1 MKITFK
7 LKPILVAVGFSCI
20 SANTW
25 ALLSSD
31 KVVVNSISK
40 DKITATA
47 SFPTPVQGDLYVATE
62 FGGQFYFM
70 GPGASLFT
78 DKVPYQKDGKFSD
91 PITVLDIPSEGIAP
105 GTYPL
110 YQVIT
115 KSGADPFNFENWI
128 GGLSSLGQLEFKIN
142 LDNSVASE
150 PLQLLT
156 LITNFDPKDGEGE
169 TTTDFVVPN
178 SPTVSESEPSP
189 IVLGLLDPN
198 GESTARPEV
207 DSNEPLAELMPSPEK
222 EVIPEA
228 DPNVPQ
234 VALMQIPDADAE
246 NPPIIDMPSPVEIA
260 VPININAS

>member
-7 LKPILVAVGFSCI
+7 LKPILIAAGFSCI

-31 KVVVNSISK
+31 KVVVNSING

-70 GPGASLFT
+70 GPGPSLFT

-105 GTYPL
+105 GAYPL
-110 YQVIT
+110 YQVVT
-115 KSGADPFNFENWI
+115 TPGADPFNFDNWI
-128 GGLSSLGQLEFKIN
+128 GGLSSLGQLMFKIN
-142 LDNSVASE
+142 LDNTAPSE
-150 PLQLLT
+150 PVQLLT
-156 LITNFDPKDGEGE
+156 LITDFDPKDGLGE
-169 TTTDFVVPN
+169 TTADFVVSNTP
-178 SPTVSESEPSP
+178 SVSESGPSP

-198 GESTARPEV
+198 DESIARPEV
-207 DSNEPLAELMPSPEK
+207 DANEPIVELMPSPEK
-222 EVIPEA
+222 EVIPVA
-228 DPNVPQ
+228 DPNIPQ
-234 VALMQIPDADAE
+234 ITLTQLPDTA
-246 NPPIIDMPSPVEIA
+246 NPPLIELQNPVEIT
-260 VPININAS
+260 VPINI